1 LNNMVKK
8 IWNNRGLEL
17 AVRWFLGLAFLYAS
31 YHKIVFPAH
40 FAKILYGY
48 YLFPD
53 ASINI
58 IAIFLPFLELFSGL
72 ALILGVYP
80 RSAAL
85 IINGMLLGFIIALG
99 INLVRGQQFD
109 CGCFSVGETGYTYT
123 AGHLLVRNIIFF
135 GLGLQVLFYGN
146 YRRWC
151 LRQSGSFLKNLAP

>member
-1 LNNMVKK
+1 MLKK
-8 IWNNRGLEL
+8 IWNNSSLEL
-17 AVRWFLGLAFLYAS
+17 AVRWFLGLVFLYTS
-31 YHKIVFPAH
+31 CHKIVYPAH
-40 FAKILYGY
+40 FAKIIYGY

-80 RSAAL
+80 RSAVL
-85 IINGMLLGFIIALG
+85 IINGMLLGFIVALG

-109 CGCFSVGETGYTYT
+109 CGCFAVGETGYTYT
-123 AGHLLVRNIIFF
+123 TGHLLVRDIIFF

-151 LRQSGSFLKNLAP
+151 LRQSGSLLKSLDP